1 MTILGGITINLIS
14 SAVYV
19 VVNGLIL
26 WWLSKLFKLN
36 AKNPWKLAYTVA
48 LFAGIVSF
56 VLGLLPVFFISMA
69 GLVPTI
75 IFFVINAVVLVYL
88 IMRFY
93 KLEIGK
99 SILIWLGVF
108 IADLII
114 GFIIGLVI
122 GLISGLLLV

>member
-1 MTILGGITINLIS
+1 MALAGDILINFISALIFV
-14 SAVYV
+14 A
-19 VVNGLIL
+19 VNGLVL
-26 WWLSKLFKLN
+26 KWLAGLFKLN
-36 AKNPWKLAYTVA
+36 VKESWKLAYTVA

-56 VLGLLPVFFISMA
+56 VLGFFPIFIVSLA
-69 GLVPTI
+69 GLTATI
-75 IFFVINAVVLVYL
+75 IFFAINAVVLVYL

-99 SILIWLGVF
+99 ALLMWLGVF

-114 GFIIGLVI
+114 GFVIGLII